1 MDSLYSRQVG
11 TIGKNAM
18 AKLLKLKILI
28 IGCDTIG
35 VECAKSLAL
44 MGVKKLYLYD
54 NTIYNK
60 YLSYTIKYQ
69 VREQQQKREQR
80 ETLWKNKH

>member
-18 AKLLKLKILI
+18 SKLLKLKILV

-35 VECAKSLAL
+35 VECIKSLSL
-44 MGVKKLYLYD
+44 MGVNKLYLYD
-54 NTIYNK
+54 NTIYNNK
-60 YLSYTIKYQ
+60 YYGRIIYKTGEK
-69 VREQQQKREQR
+69 KRNYLYR
-80 ETLWKNKH
+80 NGIC